1 MNRRHARSARIRNT
15 RKRRLQYELLEQR
28 QLLATDLDAVD
39 SLHRTSGPI
48 TWFESFPSVDRVSLE
63 SLASVDKSLP
73 AGIAGPIEPAVGEWI
88 VQLTDSAMKSLRSLD
103 QANTLLNQAYGDF
116 SILSGLGI
124 DGLLLVRGRGA
135 TQSVLESSLGQNDNV
150 QSYSLNE
157 LIEGQSTTP
166 NDPEI
171 VAGLMPGM
179 EKIDATNAW
188 DVSRGSSSTVVGVVD
203 GGIDLVHPDLY
214 LNIWLNQGEL
224 PRKYLDDD
232 GPKLVDID
240 SDGLITFY
248 DLNNVTRSTTS
259 PYSLTF
265 GSFATGPNAS
275 FVSDKNSNGRIDA
288 ADLLA
293 DANWADGR
301 DTDSNGF
308 FDDFFGVNFRTGAG
322 DPFASNN
329 PSDELGHGT
338 HVAGTIGAIGG
349 NASGVVGVN
358 WQTSLMSLRILDN
371 NNQGDSGAAIRAI
384 NYAREMRER
393 YRVDTVG
400 RVTEGANVRVLNN
413 SWGQPGGYEV
423 SLETAIQDSS
433 DAGIL
438 FVAAASNG
446 NFLGQGVDNDR
457 TPFYPASYE
466 VSGVIAVAASDSSD
480 RPASFSN
487 YGAKSVDLFA
497 PGVGIRSTLPGGGY
511 GSANGTSMASPH
523 VAGTAAL
530 IWSAFPEATVA
541 EIQRAIL
548 STVDPIAN
556 GSLYVS
562 TGGRLSASKALNAD
576 GFAPA
581 ARLIA
586 KQDITTAG
594 GTSTEFTIE
603 YSHRSGIDTSTIG
616 NDDLIIA
623 RQWGPADKIVATLK
637 PNSITTT
644 TKKATATYIVTA
656 PGGTW
661 DALDFGDYVISI
673 VAGKV
678 TSKVGKK
685 TTEARDIGL
694 FNVRISDPS
703 VLYVTTFADSLE
715 PGTLRSQIIAA
726 NSVAPPPRTIIL
738 DSGRYSIDIP
748 SVVNPSST
756 FSNPEPKLYCGARE
770 RTLSWSNETTGDFD
784 IVGSITIVGNQNDL
798 TVLDAHQLSRVF
810 KVHPSALLN
819 LSRVTVTGGVSPVGE
834 GGGGILSAGKVTV
847 SDSNVQG
854 NHALGSRIDNA
865 IRGGGIAAWGGTT
878 DIFRSWINDNESNY
892 GGGLFY
898 CGTAGGTISQSTVN
912 DNKGGGLHSHSDTD
926 LTVTNSVTL
935 SGNAVKHFHQQFD

>member
-1 MNRRHARSARIRNT
+1 MTSRHARSSRIRTT
-15 RKRRLQYELLEQR
+15 RKRRLLYELLEPR
-28 QLLATDLDAVD
+28 QLLAADLDAIE
-39 SLHRTSGPI
+39 SYQRTPGHI
-48 TWFESFPSVDRVSLE
+48 TWFESFQSTERVSLD

-88 VQLTDSAMKSLRSLD
+88 VQLTDSAAKSLRTLYE
-103 QANTLLNQAYGDF
+103 ANALLNHAYGEF
-116 SILSGLGI
+116 TIISGLGTE
-124 DGLLLVRGRGA
+124 GLLLVRGRGA
-135 TQSVLESSLGQNDNV
+135 TQSVLESSLSQNARV
-150 QSYSLNE
+150 QSYSLNQ

-166 NDPEI
+166 NDPEF

-179 EKIDATNAW
+179 ERIDAKNAW

-203 GGIDLVHPDLY
+203 TGIDPVHPDLY

-248 DLNNVTRSTTS
+248 DLNNATRSATA
-259 PYSLTF
+259 PYSLTV
-265 GSFATGPNAS
+265 GGFATGPNAS

-301 DTDSNGF
+301 DADNNGF
-308 FDDFFGVNFRTGAG
+308 FDDFFGVNFRTGVG

-393 YRVDTVG
+393 YRIDPAG

-438 FVAAASNG
+438 FVAAAGNG

-457 TPFYPASYE
+457 TPFYPASYD
-466 VSGVIAVAASDSSD
+466 VSGVIAVAASDASD

-487 YGAKSVDLFA
+487 YGVKSVDLFA

-530 IWSAFPEATVA
+530 VWSAFPEATVA
-541 EIQRAIL
+541 EVQRAIL

-556 GSLYVS
+556 GSLFVS
-562 TGGRLSASKALNAD
+562 TGGRLSASKAINAD
-576 GFAPA
+576 VFAPA
-581 ARLIA
+581 ARLVS
-586 KQDITTAG
+586 KQDIATAG
-594 GTSTEFTIE
+594 GTSTEFTVE
-603 YSHRSGIDTSTIG
+603 YSHRSGIDSTTIG
-616 NDDLIIA
+616 NDDLIVT
-623 RQWGPADKIVATLK
+623 RQWGPADQLVATLK
-637 PNSITTT
+637 PNSIR
-644 TKKATATYIVTA
+644 KSASA
-656 PGGTW
+656 
-661 DALDFGDYVISI
+661 
-673 VAGKV
+673 
-678 TSKVGKK
+678 
-685 TTEARDIGL
+685 
-694 FNVRISDPS
+694 
-703 VLYVTTFADSLE
+703 
-715 PGTLRSQIIAA
+715 
-726 NSVAPPPRTIIL
+726 
-738 DSGRYSIDIP
+738 SGSFE
-748 SVVNPSST
+748 SCKN
-756 FSNPEPKLYCGARE
+756 
-770 RTLSWSNETTGDFD
+770 
-784 IVGSITIVGNQNDL
+784 
-798 TVLDAHQLSRVF
+798 
-810 KVHPSALLN
+810 LL
-819 LSRVTVTGGVSPVGE
+819 G
-834 GGGGILSAGKVTV
+834 
-847 SDSNVQG
+847 
-854 NHALGSRIDNA
+854 
-865 IRGGGIAAWGGTT
+865 
-878 DIFRSWINDNESNY
+878 
-892 GGGLFY
+892 
-898 CGTAGGTISQSTVN
+898 
-912 DNKGGGLHSHSDTD
+912 
-926 LTVTNSVTL
+926 
-935 SGNAVKHFHQQFD
+935 